1 MGKMMSKERNARDL
15 ASKEY
20 DEFMNKYKAEVEA
33 GNPKLMQHLLKLEAD
48 KIRTQGIL
56 DSVEKSS
63 AGLDENVYGDTKMK
77 LQMSKEEYHIDQ
89 SNNNI
94 YNHPKKL
101 DEKEQAFVNMATK
114 PITIGDPDTMDSY
127 RFDASDFGQI
137 DETIQ
142 PKKEVKK
149 EEPKEQTGIVVDP
162 ETGKKVYKGPKLRS
176 RKIVD
181 GKEWDSSHPNY
192 HDKGVG
198 GM

>member
-1 MGKMMSKERNARDL
+1 MSKEKDARDL
-15 ASKEY
+15 ALKEY

-33 GNPKLMQHLLKLEAD
+33 GNPKLMQHMLKLEAD

-63 AGLDENVYGDTKMK
+63 AVLDGNVYGDTKMK

-89 SNNNI
+89 SSTNTHTN
-94 YNHPKKL
+94 PKQL

-114 PITIGDPDTMDSY
+114 PITIGNPDEMDSY

-137 DETIQ
+137 DETPR

-149 EEPKEQTGIVVDP
+149 EEPKEQSGIVIDP
-162 ETGKKVYKGPKLRS
+162 ETGKKTYNGPKLRS
-176 RKIVD
+176 RKVVK
-181 GKEWDSSHPNY
+181 GKEWNESHPNF